1 MYHKVQVGNPPRP
14 PGRARM
20 AGGLFIGA
28 STMCCLF
35 ALMNSAPAELLHLL
49 VDAALQLSVR
59 LKTTARADFGPAML
73 VVRNVRLRFS
83 DQTRPARYVLKRT
96 SSPKKTPARMPA
108 FLSFCRKANSFF
120 EEYAALPRVAGRV
133 CVVKKVGVGRVLS
146 INWGCRLSCCLPV
159 SDRRRLQLL
168 SSEAHL
174 PAFLHD
180 GRCCTGRRQICC
192 GRCAGITPS

>member
-1 MYHKVQVGNPPRP
+1 
-14 PGRARM
+14 M

-49 VDAALQLSVR
+49 ADAALQLILQRSGPCKSVTEALASGSIR
-59 LKTTARADFGPAML
+59 QAGT
-73 VVRNVRLRFS
+73 
-83 DQTRPARYVLKRT
+83 
-96 SSPKKTPARMPA
+96 KKTPARMPA
-108 FLSFCRKANSFF
+108 LISFCRKANSFF
-120 EEYAALPRVAGRV
+120 EEYAALPRVAGRI

-159 SDRRRLQLL
+159 SDRRRLHLI

-174 PAFLHD
+174 PAFLPG